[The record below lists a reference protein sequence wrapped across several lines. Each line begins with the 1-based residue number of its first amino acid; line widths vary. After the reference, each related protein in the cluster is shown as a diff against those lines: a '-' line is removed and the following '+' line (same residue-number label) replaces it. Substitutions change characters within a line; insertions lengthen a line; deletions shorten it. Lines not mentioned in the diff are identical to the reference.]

1 MTADE
6 YHIARAVL
14 ALANSVT
21 RTRNAHLQDLGITTQ
36 QADALTFFD
45 DYPNSTISALKDA
58 QHIRHA
64 TAQMLI
70 QRLVKRG
77 LIQLTVDPNDH
88 RAKLVQLT
96 PQGSAL
102 RQRLKHKGS
111 HTGERLL
118 TGFSETETRQFY
130 EALHKAYENLTHE
143 EDE

>member
-1 MTADE
+1 M
-6 YHIARAVL
+6 
-14 ALANSVT
+14 
-21 RTRNAHLQDLGITTQ
+21 
-36 QADALTFFD
+36 
-45 DYPNSTISALKDA
+45 KDA